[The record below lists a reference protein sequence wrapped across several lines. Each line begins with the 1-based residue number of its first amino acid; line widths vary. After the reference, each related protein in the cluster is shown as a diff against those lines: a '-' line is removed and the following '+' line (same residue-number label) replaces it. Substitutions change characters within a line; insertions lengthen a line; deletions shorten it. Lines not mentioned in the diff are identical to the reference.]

1 MIYCDKAAFYIYNE
15 EEEKSE
21 CLRKVTGAHK
31 HSITTM
37 AHDEHLSLVATGTEN
52 GEVAVWD
59 YELSHLLGVC
69 LGHNRGTE
77 VTQIAFL
84 APYPVMVTSGADCKI
99 CLWSV
104 RPIPSKECYICFQ
117 TFINVSFNYHDE
129 QTFPVRAISVWHGE
143 KLKGI
148 SRGKAMKHQ

>member
-1 MIYCDKAAFYIYNE
+1 MIYCDKTAFYIYNE
-15 EEEKSE
+15 AEEKSE
-21 CLRKVTGAHK
+21 SLRKVTGAHK

-37 AHDEHLSLVATGTEN
+37 QYDGHLSLVATGTEN

-84 APYPVMVTSGADCKI
+84 APYPVMVTSGADCRI

-104 RPIPSKECYICFQ
+104 RPIPSKECYICF
-117 TFINVSFNYHDE
+117 
-129 QTFPVRAISVWHGE
+129 
-143 KLKGI
+143 
-148 SRGKAMKHQ
+148 